1 MSRGAAG
8 RWNHAG
14 TRVIYTASSLAL
26 SALEVMASRSV
37 LPDDYVCVAVDI
49 PNDIPISSF
58 SNSELPPDWWVYPHP
73 ESSRAFG
80 TNWANSLVSAVMV
93 VPFSIIRKEH
103 NYILNPVHADFAR
116 IAFSSPEP
124 FMFDRR
130 LLGTSG

>member
-37 LPDDYVCVAVDI
+37 LPDDYVCVDI

-58 SNSELPPDWWVYPHP
+58 SDSELPPDWWVYPHP

-103 NYILNPVHADFAR
+103 NYILNPAHADFAR